1 MQSFS
6 PRFSLQ
12 TVRDGPLRILQDLPL
27 DEVPCKPGAWIV
39 AQTWGALLSAWQA
52 ESQPSAKA
60 RSKWA
65 SNSASATNIRLLPA
79 QASSLLTKAPP
90 WKDLM
95 LLGKGHISWGVC
107 AVVGCLRSGQGLFHP
122 APHAPQYSRLVAA
135 SLNQTPFLH
144 YS

>member
-12 TVRDGPLRILQDLPL
+12 TVRDVPLRMFQDLSL
-27 DEVPCKPGAWIV
+27 DEVPCKPGAWTV
-39 AQTWGALLSAWQA
+39 AQTWGTLLSAWQA
-52 ESQPSAKA
+52 ESQPSAKS
-60 RSKWA
+60 RSRWA
-65 SNSASATNIRLLPA
+65 SNSALATNIRLLPA

-90 WKDLM
+90 WKDLL
-95 LLGKGHISWGVC
+95 LLGKGCVSWGVC
-107 AVVGCLRSGQGLFHP
+107 AVVGCLRSGQGLFNP
-122 APHAPQYSRLVAA
+122 APRAPQYSRLVAA